1 MNYDLIT
8 ILGCTATGKTKL
20 AVQLA
25 DYFNGEII
33 SADSRQVYRRM
44 NIGTGKDL
52 SEYSIQDKQIPFHLI
67 DIIDPTEEFNL
78 YSYQQLFFKSFD
90 DIRNKNKLPFL
101 VGGTGMYL
109 SSILQNY
116 NLSKVDFE
124 KVFNEYSSS
133 PNEELIELLKSLN
146 PALHNTTD
154 LTNRERIIKA
164 IAVSKSHQ
172 EISSG
177 HFDPDLAHRQTGS
190 SGEKSQ
196 TFKDKDFS
204 VSSFLRNDNSSFTT
218 RALNSL
224 VIGVSLS
231 RDEIKKRITA
241 RLKKRLDE
249 EGMIEE
255 VKSLMDSGIS
265 YDKMISFGLEYKF
278 IAQYL
283 KGELNKNDMFQK
295 LNSAIHSFA
304 KRQMTWFRKM
314 EKEGVMINW
323 INGPDFNKAKHLIE
337 NSQSVIASPI
347 GTKQSTTPN

>member
-25 DYFNGEII
+25 DCFNGEII
-33 SADSRQVYRRM
+33 SADSRQVYRGM

-52 SEYSIQDKQIPFHLI
+52 SEYSIQGKQIPFHLI

-78 YSYQQLFFKSFD
+78 FSFQQLFYKSFK
-90 DIRNKNKLPFL
+90 DIQNRNKLPYL

-124 KVFNEYSSS
+124 THKQNLSSFFDD
-133 PNEELIELLKSLN
+133 ELKEMLKELN

-154 LTNRERIIKA
+154 LNDRERIIKA
-164 IAVSKSHQ
+164 IAVSKSQQ

-177 HFDPDLAHRQTGS
+177 HFEPES
-190 SGEKSQ
+190 SGEKSV
-196 TFKDKDFS
+196 TKNDRDFS
-204 VSSFLRNDNSSFTT
+204 VVPLLRNDKNKKLSSLT
-218 RALNSL
+218 
-224 VIGVSLS
+224 IGINLS

-255 VKSLMDSGIS
+255 VKSLMDSGVS
-265 YDKMISFGLEYKF
+265 YEKMIFFGLEYKF

-314 EKEGVMINW
+314 EREGVVINW
-323 INGPDFNKAKHLIE
+323 IDGPDFNKAKELIE
-337 NSQSVIASPI
+337 CNL
-347 GTKQSTTPN
+347 K

>member
-25 DYFNGEII
+25 DCFNGEII
-33 SADSRQVYRRM
+33 SADSRQVYRGM

-52 SEYSIQDKQIPFHLI
+52 SEYSIQGKQIPFHLI
-67 DIIDPTEEFNL
+67 DIIEPTEEFNL
-78 YSYQQLFFKSFD
+78 FSFQQLFYKSFK
-90 DIRNKNKLPFL
+90 DIQNRNKLPFL

-116 NLSKVDFE
+116 NLSKADFE
-124 KVFNEYSSS
+124 RVQQKYSSLS
-133 PNEELIELLKSLN
+133 DEELRNELKKLN
-146 PALHNTTD
+146 PDLHNTTD
-154 LTNRERIIKA
+154 LNDRERIIKA
-164 IAVSKSHQ
+164 IAIAKVH
-172 EISSG
+172 G
-177 HFDPDLAHRQTGS
+177 HFEPES
-190 SGEKSQ
+190 SGEKSVV
-196 TFKDKDFS
+196 TKRKDFS
-204 VSSFLRNDNSSFTT
+204 VTSFSRNDNEKKIK
-218 RALNSL
+218 SL
-224 VIGVSLS
+224 TIGVKLS

-255 VKSLMDSGIS
+255 VKSLMESGIS
-265 YDKMISFGLEYKF
+265 YDKMIFFGLEYKF

-314 EKEGVMINW
+314 EREGVVINW
-323 INGPDFNKAKHLIE
+323 IDGPDFNKAKELIE
-337 NSQSVIASPI
+337 CN
-347 GTKQSTTPN
+347 T

>member
-1 MNYDLIT
+1 MQYDLIT

-20 AVQLA
+20 AIQLA

-33 SADSRQVYRRM
+33 SADSRQVYRGM

-52 SEYSIQDKQIPFHLI
+52 SEYWIQGKQIPFHLI

-78 YSYQQLFFKSFD
+78 FSFQQLFYKSFD
-90 DIRNKNKLPFL
+90 EIKNSNKLPFL

-116 NLSKVDFE
+116 NLSKADFE
-124 KVFNEYSSS
+124 SYKQNLSSLS
-133 PNEELIELLKSLN
+133 DDKLREMLKEFN

-154 LTNRERIIKA
+154 LKDRERIIKA
-164 IAVSKSHQ
+164 IAVAKVN
-172 EISSG
+172 G
-177 HFDPDLAHRQTGS
+177 HFEPES
-190 SGEKSQ
+190 SGEKSV
-196 TFKDKDFS
+196 TKNDRDFS
-204 VSSFLRNDNSSFTT
+204 VVSLLRNDKNNKCSSLT
-218 RALNSL
+218 
-224 VIGVSLS
+224 IGINLS
-231 RDEIKKRITA
+231 RDEIKKRITV
-241 RLKKRLDE
+241 RLKKRLDD

-265 YDKMISFGLEYKF
+265 YNKMIFFGLEYKF

-314 EKEGVMINW
+314 EREGVVINW
-323 INGPDFNKAKHLIE
+323 IDGPDFNKAKDLIE
-337 NSQSVIASPI
+337 NYF
-347 GTKQSTTPN
+347 

>member
-25 DYFNGEII
+25 DCFNGEII
-33 SADSRQVYRRM
+33 SADSRQVYRGM

-52 SEYSIQDKQIPFHLI
+52 SEYSIQGKQIPFHLI

-78 YSYQQLFFKSFD
+78 FSFQQLFYKSFK
-90 DIRNKNKLPFL
+90 DIQNRNKLPYL

-116 NLSKVDFE
+116 NLSKADFE
-124 KVFNEYSSS
+124 RVQQKYSSLS
-133 PNEELIELLKSLN
+133 DEELRNELKKLN
-146 PALHNTTD
+146 PDLHNTTD
-154 LTNRERIIKA
+154 LNDRERIIKA
-164 IAVSKSHQ
+164 IAIAKVH
-172 EISSG
+172 G
-177 HFDPDLAHRQTGS
+177 HFEPES
-190 SGEKSQ
+190 SGEKSVV
-196 TFKDKDFS
+196 TKRKDFS
-204 VSSFLRNDNSSFTT
+204 VTSFSRNDNEKKIK
-218 RALNSL
+218 SL
-224 VIGVSLS
+224 TIGVKLS

-255 VKSLMDSGIS
+255 VKSLMESGIS
-265 YDKMISFGLEYKF
+265 YDKMIFFGLEYKF

-314 EKEGVMINW
+314 EREGVVINW
-323 INGPDFNKAKHLIE
+323 IDGPDFNKAKELIE
-337 NSQSVIASPI
+337 CNL
-347 GTKQSTTPN
+347 K